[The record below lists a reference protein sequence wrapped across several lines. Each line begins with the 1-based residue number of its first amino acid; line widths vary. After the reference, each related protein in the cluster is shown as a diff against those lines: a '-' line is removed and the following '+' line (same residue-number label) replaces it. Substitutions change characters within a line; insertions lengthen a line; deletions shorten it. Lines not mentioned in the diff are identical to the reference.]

1 MKKIVKAALCFVM
14 ALCMV
19 NIAPVVDASSPSSVI
34 VAEAASKI
42 KINKTKI
49 YITKGTKYTLKVTGT
64 KKKVKWTVGNKK
76 TATVSTKGVV
86 TAKNKGKTIVT
97 AKVAGKKLKCTVYV
111 ETPSISAKTATI
123 TIHNRK
129 TIKLNGTKRTPAWK
143 SSNTK
148 VATVSKGVI
157 SAKGVGTATIT
168 ATLNKKNYTCNV
180 TVKEPSPSKVGNSA
194 NDITDGIIKM
204 FRGEI
209 TESEFRNKYE
219 YPMDYIGLSK
229 AYVANYGE
237 SKNVFARVLTN
248 KINNVTLT
256 ERFYQINSELTPE
269 VRSTLKKTYIY
280 NEQGSIKKANSYFLG
295 DKLSEREVEEG
306 IQQLDAF
313 NTAVLGVTD
322 ENLVIRNMLCKTLTP
337 DVTGDRYSDF
347 FPGLFSDIYILY
359 AVTDSGVYFIGIG

>member
-19 NIAPVVDASSPSSVI
+19 NIAPVVDVSSPSSVI

-168 ATLNKKNYTCNV
+168 ATLNKKNYTCKV
-180 TVKEPSPSKVGNSA
+180 TVKKAAAAAVGNSV
-194 NDITDGIIKM
+194 DDVTDGIISYM
-204 FRGEI
+204 RGEI
-209 TESEFRNKYE
+209 TTDQFKSKY
-219 YPMDYIGLSK
+219 
-229 AYVANYGE
+229 V
-237 SKNVFARVLTN
+237 
-248 KINNVTLT
+248 
-256 ERFYQINSELTPE
+256 
-269 VRSTLKKTYIY
+269 
-280 NEQGSIKKANSYFLG
+280 
-295 DKLSEREVEEG
+295 
-306 IQQLDAF
+306 
-313 NTAVLGVTD
+313 
-322 ENLVIRNMLCKTLTP
+322 
-337 DVTGDRYSDF
+337 
-347 FPGLFSDIYILY
+347 
-359 AVTDSGVYFIGIG
+359 